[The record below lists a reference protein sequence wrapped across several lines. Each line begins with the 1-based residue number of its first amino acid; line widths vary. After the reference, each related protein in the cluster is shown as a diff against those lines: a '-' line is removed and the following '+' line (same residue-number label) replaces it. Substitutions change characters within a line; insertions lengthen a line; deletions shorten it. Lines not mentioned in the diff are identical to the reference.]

1 MQNKGSDKVAKEGQ
15 DNLIPLNERTKDEQ
29 REITTMGGIASGKA
43 RQEKA
48 TFKKAIKWL
57 VDSDIKIKEGTL
69 AETFQKA
76 GIDISNLN
84 PTQLATIGLWFG
96 AVNGNA
102 TNYKMLMEANEEI
115 EASNETP
122 SVEIKIVDNSNLEKV
137 MYEDNDKL

>member
-1 MQNKGSDKVAKEGQ
+1 MAVTLKNGNPQHELTVE
-15 DNLIPLNERTKDEQ
+15 EQ
-29 REITTMGGIASGKA
+29 RQAGVKSGEV
-43 RQEKA
+43 RREKA

-57 VDSDIKIKEGTL
+57 VDSDIKITNGTI
-69 AETFQKA
+69 ADTYNKA
-76 GIDISNLN
+76 GIDISNLD

-115 EASNETP
+115 ESTNETP

>member
-15 DNLIPLNERTKDEQ
+15 DNLIPLNERTKEEQ
-29 REITTMGGIASGKA
+29 RTITTMGGIASGKA

-115 EASNETP
+115 ETTNETP
-122 SVEIKIVDNSNLEKV
+122 SVEIKIVDNSNLEKA

>member
-1 MQNKGSDKVAKEGQ
+1 MLKQGIPGHDLTVDELRNGGSK
-15 DNLIPLNERTKDEQ
+15 
-29 REITTMGGIASGKA
+29 SGEV

-115 EASNETP
+115 ETSNETP